1 MSDELDL
8 LPVLTVTS
16 GPLQGA
22 SFRLRPGV
30 RRIGREDGV
39 DVLLDDPKVSRRHA
53 TVELVDGRVLLTD
66 AGSTNG
72 TWLNNRRLSGLTEL
86 RDGDRLRLGQVELRF
101 FDPGAAATDQL
112 TPLRHRALLPPPQT
126 PALAPGS
133 FPVPGSVPAAGPAV
147 AGAPVPAE
155 AAAGALTA
163 PTQLMG
169 TPRRSRRMLLM
180 IGGFVAL
187 AGSMTWAYLV
197 LQ

>member
-8 LPVLTVTS
+8 LPLLTVTS

-53 TVELVDGRVLLTD
+53 TVELVDGRVLLAD

-86 RDGDRLRLGQVELRF
+86 RDGDRLRLGHVELRF
-101 FDPGAAATDQL
+101 FDPGAAVTDQL
-112 TPLRHRALLPPPQT
+112 TTLRHQVLLPPPPAAT
-126 PALAPGS
+126 PTSSPVPTPTSRPVPVPAL
-133 FPVPGSVPAAGPAV
+133 
-147 AGAPVPAE
+147 AGAPVPRE
-155 AAAGALTA
+155 TAAGALTA

-180 IGGFVAL
+180 IGGCLAL
-187 AGSMTWAYLV
+187 VGSMAWAYLV